1 MINFVFC
8 DGTGHSKPLEDRRQL
23 NYLDNYLSG
32 SNRGTEQ
39 NQLNHVNQFSGASN
53 AVSNP
58 FHIEQLKANPAGGS
72 LISRSVTHLNYPL
85 EGRIHSK
92 SMNDG
97 INGNHVMVSRVP
109 SQYPTVKPGQFVFPL
124 IGGEVSQI
132 GFSSNLPGSQK
143 HENPGNGP
151 SAIDSLQGAPG
162 LTFGSHSN
170 LKGRIWSLNGGES
183 GSDYKVY
190 ATGKDE
196 GTTLC
201 HISGGMTE
209 ELVGGGNTCFGQASY
224 PVQNGELIFSG
235 SRPLNTSMNFRR
247 VLATEVVPIGFSA
260 TSSHGNHSLPQFS
273 KKENIGSLP
282 NVMDRNVRISTMQ
295 HMSELAH
302 KYPTTFKAISEQDI
316 RNFCGKSQ
324 VNFSSASDKRI
335 NEINY
340 VSMLKTSDVATPSF
354 LSSDKTKVP
363 SVTG

>member
-8 DGTGHSKPLEDRRQL
+8 DGTGHSKSAEDRRQL

-32 SNRGTEQ
+32 SSRRTEQ
-39 NQLNHVNQFSGASN
+39 NQLDHVNHICGASN

-58 FHIEQLKANPAGGS
+58 FHIEQFKANPAGGS
-72 LISRSVTHLNYPL
+72 FISRSVTHQNYPL

-97 INGNHVMVSRVP
+97 INGSHVMVSRLH
-109 SQYPTVKPGQFVFPL
+109 SEYPIVKPGQFVFPL
-124 IGGEVSQI
+124 VGGEGSQI
-132 GFSSNLPGSQK
+132 GFSSNMPGFQK

-151 SAIDSLQGAPG
+151 SAIDNLQGATG
-162 LTFGSHSN
+162 FSFGSHSN

-196 GTTLC
+196 NTTLC

-209 ELVGGGNTCFGQASY
+209 EPVRGNTLNCFAQASY

-235 SRPLNTSMNFRR
+235 SRPLNTSMDFRR
-247 VLATEVVPIGFSA
+247 VLSTEVIPMGSSA
-260 TSSHGNHSLPQFS
+260 TSSYGNHSLPQFS
-273 KKENIGSLP
+273 KKENIGSVP
-282 NVMDRNVRISTMQ
+282 NVMDRNVR
-295 HMSELAH
+295 MSMIELAN
-302 KYPTTFKAISEQDI
+302 KYPTTFKAISEQDA

-324 VNFSSASDKRI
+324 VNFSSSASDKQI
-335 NEINY
+335 SEINY
-340 VSMLKTSDVATPSF
+340 VSMLKTSDVATQSF